1 MCKRRKSGIF
11 KIEVAEK
18 KTIKPVAPI
27 RPDWIKVKGI
37 RADVQ
42 ANMTENLSG
51 LNTVCLSAKCPNLG
65 ECFSRGVA
73 TFMIG
78 GKICTRACAFCG
90 VRHGKPEPLD
100 MSEPER
106 IASSIEKLGL
116 KFAVIT
122 GVARDDLH
130 DGGAGHYAETVR
142 AIKRRLPGIGVE
154 ILIPDFK
161 VKKSSIETVLNS
173 KPDILNHNMETVRR
187 LTPSIRSKATYD
199 GSLNVLRI
207 SRELN
212 GKIPTKSGFMVGLG
226 EEWDEIIE
234 TLEDLMNVGCGLVT
248 IGQYLQPRAD
258 NRLPVVEYRTP
269 GEFEE
274 LKKIA
279 IKMGF
284 RGVAS
289 GPFVRSSYMAEETA
303 KSVISGN
310 SPGSDSQL

>member
-1 MCKRRKSGIF
+1 MAK
-11 KIEVAEK
+11 K
-18 KTIKPVAPI
+18 KTIKSIVPN

-37 RADVQ
+37 RSDVQ
-42 ANMTENLSG
+42 AKMAANLSG

-65 ECFSRGVA
+65 ECFTRGVA

-78 GKICTRACAFCG
+78 GKICTRACRFCG
-90 VRHGKPEPLD
+90 VRHGVPEPLD
-100 MSEPER
+100 ESEPER

-116 KFAVIT
+116 KFIVIT
-122 GVARDDLH
+122 GVARDDLD

-142 AIKRRLPGIGVE
+142 AIKKRLPKIGIEV
-154 ILIPDFK
+154 LIPDFK
-161 VKKSSIETVLNS
+161 VDASSIVTVLNS
-173 KPDILNHNMETVRR
+173 KPDILNHNLETVRR

-212 GKIPTKSGFMVGLG
+212 EKIPTKSGLMVGLG

-234 TLEDLMNVGCGLVT
+234 TLEDLISIGCELVT

-258 NRLPVVEYRTP
+258 RQLPVVEYRTP
-269 GEFEE
+269 SEFEE

-303 KSVISGN
+303 KSIITGN
-310 SPGSDSQL
+310 LAVSDSQY